1 MHDDAAALLFYLL
14 HAIFIQPRIRRLHS
28 EPNDNMNNNVEG

>member
-1 MHDDAAALLFYLL
+1 MHDDDAAALLFYLL
-14 HAIFIQPRIRRLHS
+14 LYSFSQEYKKLHS